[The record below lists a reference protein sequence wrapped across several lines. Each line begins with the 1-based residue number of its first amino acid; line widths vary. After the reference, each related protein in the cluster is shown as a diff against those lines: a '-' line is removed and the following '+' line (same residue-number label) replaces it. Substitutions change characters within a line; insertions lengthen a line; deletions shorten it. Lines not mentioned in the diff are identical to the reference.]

1 MAKPKLALVPSAQ
14 GSKFYS
20 VLPSSGVGDFTFSRS
35 GSATRINSQG
45 LIETVGNGVSRLNYP
60 MIDGKVVGCPHHIL
74 EPQITNLIPYSEDF
88 TNAEWA
94 KINLTVLG
102 NQVISPDGT
111 LSADKVSS
119 NTSNSTHFLQE
130 FLSTGNTVNVSI
142 FVKNEDADY
151 IQLTNPSSGA
161 IFINFDIKNGL
172 IGSKG
177 SLISNEKIEN
187 YGNGWYRISATL
199 DNTGVDN
206 RYIRFYIV
214 SSANASFNES
224 WQPSS
229 NISFYIWGGQAELN
243 SYSTS
248 YIPTNGSTVTR
259 SAETANGSGDASTF
273 NDSEGVLMAEISA
286 LANDGI
292 FRNISI
298 NGTATN
304 VNTNRLQIYFRDTA
318 DIITFYMESE
328 NSTQFFLQFPLD
340 VKSNNKL
347 ALKYSANSCSF
358 WINGIKVGEET
369 NKIMPTGLSRLDF
382 VRQDGN
388 DEFFY
393 GNTKQIQYFDSVLN
407 DSDLEKLTSW
417 VSFSDMANGQL
428 YTIE

>member
-1 MAKPKLALVPSAQ
+1 MSETLKFGNGQFATKKGSTLAYNSENGNFKP
-14 GSKFYS
+14 
-20 VLPSSGVGDFTFSRS
+20 LPFTFDRS
-35 GSATRINSQG
+35 TSATRVNKQG
-45 LIETVGNGVSRLNYP
+45 LIEVVTNNEPRIDFLN
-60 MIDGKVVGCPHHIL
+60 DSKGALLL
-74 EPQITNLIPYSEDF
+74 EPSRSNILPYSEDF

-94 KINLTVLG
+94 KSNLTVLG

-130 FLSTGNTVNVSI
+130 FLSTGNTVNVSV

-151 IQLTNPSSGA
+151 IQLTNPSSGG

-214 SSANASFNES
+214 SSDNAPFNQS

-248 YIPTNGSTVTR
+248 YIPTQGSIGTRVAESCEQTPVSGIIGQTEGTLFMEVEVLNGVGIQLGNSTSGGDYVNSIQFAISPNSTN
-259 SAETANGSGDASTF
+259 AGSHVGGVSQFSNASVGRTGRQKIAVAYGL
-273 NDSEGVLMAEISA
+273 NNYA
-286 LANDGI
+286 LY
-292 FRNISI
+292 I
-298 NGTATN
+298 NGTQITVDLSATVPSMSTIIFN
-304 VNTNRLQIYFRDTA
+304 HIDLGTVNGEIKQTKLYNTRLSN
-318 DIITFYMESE
+318 SE
-328 NSTQFFLQFPLD
+328 LQ
-340 VKSNNKL
+340 
-347 ALKYSANSCSF
+347 
-358 WINGIKVGEET
+358 T
-369 NKIMPTGLSRLDF
+369 
-382 VRQDGN
+382 
-388 DEFFY
+388 
-393 GNTKQIQYFDSVLN
+393 
-407 DSDLEKLTSW
+407 LT
-417 VSFSDMANGQL
+417 
-428 YTIE
+428 TI

>member
-1 MAKPKLALVPSAQ
+1 MAKPKLALIPAAQ

-20 VLPSSGVGDFTFSRS
+20 VLPSSGVGDFNFTRS

-45 LIETVGNGVSRLNYP
+45 LIETVANGVSRLNYP
-60 MIDGKVVGCPHHIL
+60 LIDGKVVGCPSHLL
-74 EPQITNLIPYSEDF
+74 ENSATNLIPYSEDF

-130 FLSTGNTVNVSI
+130 FLSTGNTVNVSV

-151 IQLTNPSSGA
+151 IQLTNPSSGG

-177 SLISNEKIEN
+177 NLISNEKIEN

-199 DNTGVDN
+199 DNTGIDN

-214 SSANASFNES
+214 SSANASFNQS

-248 YIPTNGSTVTR
+248 HIPTSGSQTTR
-259 SAETANGSGDASTF
+259 SAETANNSGDASTF
-273 NDSEGVLMAEISA
+273 NDSEGVLMAEMAWINNDLDVNSDLSLSDNSASNRVLITQTTTKNQIEMFFRGTGATISQFFT
-286 LANDGI
+286 LNDTSNFNKFAI
-292 FRNISI
+292 KYKSTDFAFYI
-298 NGTATN
+298 NGFKLFESNSVAT
-304 VNTNRLQIYFRDTA
+304 V
-318 DIITFYMESE
+318 
-328 NSTQFFLQFPLD
+328 
-340 VKSNNKL
+340 SNL
-347 ALKYSANSCSF
+347 FDLSF
-358 WINGIKVGEET
+358 DNPSGGGT
-369 NKIMPTGLSRLDF
+369 RN
-382 VRQDGN
+382 
-388 DEFFY
+388 FY
-393 GNTKQIQYFDSVLN
+393 GNTKQIQYFDTT
-407 DSDLEKLTSW
+407 DIDLETLTSW